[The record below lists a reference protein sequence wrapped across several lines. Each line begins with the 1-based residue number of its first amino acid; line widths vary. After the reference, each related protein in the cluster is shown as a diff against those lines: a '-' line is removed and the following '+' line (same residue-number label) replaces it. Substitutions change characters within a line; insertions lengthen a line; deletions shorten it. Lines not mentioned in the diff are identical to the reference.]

1 MIIISISKTQKG
13 KKYCHTRLL
22 LALGS
27 SGHYHII
34 EQSFLTSQ
42 TVCSYPMEFYLI
54 LLKKRKEKLID

>member
-42 TVCSYPMEFYLI
+42 TVCSYPIEILFNLI
-54 LLKKRKEKLID
+54 KKEERKIN